1 MRTTS
6 KRKNMLSVLAAA
18 VMLMTALLTACG
30 SGQEAATS
38 TQAEASK
45 VETET
50 AKAEETAP
58 AAPTE
63 TKEAESTEEP
73 TEPTPEPVVYEGIDM
88 ESTLPGVEWI
98 KTFDGVIEEPKM
110 VIFNDATNKKMI
122 LENGQEVEFSDTDT
136 FAIWGPSNKKI
147 IGSALNQQPKMFRD
161 NSSVEQAILYYDI
174 RKDIKDGDKVNLSQ
188 ELEVDGEKLVLN
200 VTLVVKKSE

>member
-1 MRTTS
+1 MRTTN

-63 TKEAESTEEP
+63 TIEAEPTAEP

-88 ESTLPGVEWI
+88 ESTLPGTEWI
-98 KTFDGVIEEPKM
+98 QTFDGIINEVKF
-110 VIFNDATNKKMI
+110 VVFNDETNKKMI

-136 FAIWGPSNKKI
+136 FAIYYPQNKKVI
-147 IGSALNQQPKMFRD
+147 EYALEEQPKVFKS
-161 NSSVEQAILYYDI
+161 NSSIEQAYLYYEI
-174 RKDIKDGDKVNLSQ
+174 RKDIKDGDKVNVSQ
-188 ELEVDGEKLVLN
+188 KFEVDGEEVILMD
-200 VTLVVKKSE
+200 TLVIKKGE